1 MKNLFD
7 EYRYEPHLFDSIKQ
21 LLTPGS
27 TFYDIGAYDGIT
39 SIPPAQHLGGE
50 NVVII
55 EPGEMNWAT
64 IRARWE
70 AHKLVPPR
78 ATFAGFLD
86 SINKLGVN
94 PQSVVYKNEFPPEAH
109 KFRVAEQEEGL
120 NFRVL
125 EYRALYPEVAAIPS
139 LTLDTVVSI
148 AGPPAG
154 IQMDVEGAELLV
166 LQGAQYTLK
175 EYHPVVW
182 VSVHPKHMREH
193 FGQEPSDL
201 LNLMADLDYKSVLVA
216 DDHEQHWRFE

>member
-21 LLTPGS
+21 LLKPGS

-70 AHKLVPPR
+70 AHKLAPPR
-78 ATFAGFLD
+78 ATFAGFMD
-86 SINKLGVN
+86 SINKLGVD
-94 PQSVVYKNEFPPEAH
+94 PRAVVYKNGFPPEAH

-139 LTLDTVVSI
+139 LTLDTVISI
-148 AGPPAG
+148 AGVPAG

-182 VSVHPKHMREH
+182 VSVHPNHMRTH
-193 FGQEPSDL
+193 FKQEPQELHDF
-201 LNLMADLDYKSVLVA
+201 MKSLGYSSTLVA
-216 DDHEQHWRFE
+216 NSHEEQWRYV